1 MKFIE
6 WTEKMSVSS
15 EVLDG
20 HHKMII
26 DCLNRLHPL
35 IGAPDRIAEV
45 HEVVDLLEDFVLV
58 HFSEE
63 EQAMKR
69 AGYLD
74 WRNHKDQHDR
84 MYDLV
89 FKLKADLEHGHVPD
103 AERLF
108 ALLYDWLMAHI
119 LGEDRK
125 YIPYITNPTPTPDG
139 VWTRASG
146 KRY

>member
-6 WTEKMSVSS
+6 WTEDMSVGS
-15 EVLDG
+15 ETLDG

-35 IGAPDRIAEV
+35 LDAQGREAEV
-45 HEVVDLLEDFVLV
+45 KDVLGSLEDFVLV

-63 EQAMKR
+63 EQDMKR
-69 AGYLD
+69 AGYPD
-74 WRNHKDQHDR
+74 WAAHKEQHDG
-84 MYDLV
+84 MYDIV
-89 FKLKADLEHGHVPD
+89 FKLKADVEHGRVPD

-108 ALLYDWLMAHI
+108 NLIYNWLLTHI

-125 YIPYITNPTPTPDG
+125 YIPYMANPNATPVG
-139 VWTRASG
+139 VWKRASG
-146 KRY
+146 KPY